1 MVEKK
6 GKADSFEERVQKIL
20 DEVNSSEEKVRIF
33 FDALGIRR
41 DQLMEMVNR
50 ISRER
55 RNEWGK
61 VLGVMEERVEDGF
74 CNKELKKDDV
84 LGVPYWAI
92 EA

>member
-6 GKADSFEERVQKIL
+6 GIADSFEERVQKIL

-41 DQLMEMVNR
+41 DQLMEMVKR

-61 VLGVMEERVEDGF
+61 VLGVMEERVEDEF
-74 CNKELKKDDV
+74 CNKELKKGDV

>member
-55 RNEWGK
+55 RNEWGN
-61 VLGVMEERVEDGF
+61 VLGAMEKRVEDEF
-74 CNKELKKDDV
+74 CNKEFKKGDV